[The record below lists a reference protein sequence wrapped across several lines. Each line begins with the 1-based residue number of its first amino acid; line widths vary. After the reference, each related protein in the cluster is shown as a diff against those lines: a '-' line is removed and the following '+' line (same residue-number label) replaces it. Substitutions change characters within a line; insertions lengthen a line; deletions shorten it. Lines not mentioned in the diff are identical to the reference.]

1 MGGQGVQWLE
11 PRWDYR
17 LNRALGLA
25 FLAFLPILTLV
36 FWQAIW
42 EEAVAMGPLGLLA
55 LFGILLLLGGLFPMG
70 WLHVF
75 WSFHRLGTDGETL
88 LLRSPWGGVRRFRG
102 GPEGEVWVVWQAD
115 RPVDLLAG
123 PFLLPLRWGK
133 TRSFAVYSPGEED
146 LLLRLSRPTDEAG
159 MWAHLEAHNPL
170 AYGVKRLFWALF
182 AVEMV
187 LLLILAG
194 LELWGRFLEDP
205 ALFLLVLLLALLFS
219 IPILWLLLRLRQK
232 R

>member
-1 MGGQGVQWLE
+1 MEGQGVRWLK

-17 LNRALGLA
+17 VNQALALIV
-25 FLAFLPILTLV
+25 LPLLLILPFA
-36 FWQAIW
+36 FWQTFW
-42 EEAVAMGPLGLLA
+42 QEALEMGPLGLL
-55 LFGILLLLGGLFPMG
+55 ILLGVLLLFSLLPVVL
-70 WLHVF
+70 LHAF
-75 WSFHRLGTDGETL
+75 WSFHRLGVEGETL

-102 GPEGEVWVVWQAD
+102 GPEGEVWVVWRAD
-115 RPVDLLAG
+115 RPLELLAG

-133 TRSFAVYSPGEED
+133 GGNLPVYSPEEEA

-170 AYGVKRLFWALF
+170 AYGVKRFFWALF
-182 AVEMV
+182 AVGMV

-219 IPILWLLLRLRQK
+219 IPILWFLLRLRQK